1 MKRLFA
7 VFAHPDDEG
16 AIAGT
21 LAHCSQNGAHVAL
34 ACATRGESGEISD
47 PTLATPDT
55 LGSIREQ
62 ELRCA
67 AEAIGVDELHL
78 LGYCDSGMIGTAENE
93 RPTAFIQ
100 ADPDEIRFKLVNLI
114 RQIKPHIVITF
125 EPNGW
130 YGHPDHIAAG
140 RFTAEAFHLAYDPEA
155 YPSAGNPWKPQ
166 RLYYALLDLNQFGI
180 IFDYAREHGLD
191 TSDFDAL
198 REEVA
203 KIELPPVSH
212 QLDVDEYF
220 DIRNSATRC
229 HRTQYGRD
237 NLLLQVPD
245 EVRRQAGKFEIFSQI
260 YPEINDLLPVKDD
273 LFEGIDPHILR

>member
-21 LAHCSQNGAHVAL
+21 LAHYSRNGVHVAL

-47 PTLATPDT
+47 PALATPDN
-55 LGSIREQ
+55 LGSVREQ

-67 AEAIGVDELHL
+67 GQIIGVDELHF
-78 LGYCDSGMIGTAENE
+78 LGYCDSGMQGAAENE

-100 ADPDEIRFKLVNLI
+100 ADPDDVRSKLVNLI

-125 EPNGW
+125 EAHGW

-140 RFTAEAFHLAYDPEA
+140 RFTTEAFHLAYDAEV
-155 YPSAGNPWKPQ
+155 YPSAGDPWKPQ
-166 RLYYALLDLNQFGI
+166 RLYHALLDLNKFAI

-191 TSDFDAL
+191 TGDFDAL
-198 REEVA
+198 REETA

-212 QLDVDEYF
+212 RLNVDEYF
-220 DIRNSATRC
+220 EIREMATSC
-229 HRTQYGRD
+229 HRTQFGPD
-237 NLLLQVPD
+237 NLLHQVP
-245 EVRRQAGKFEIFSQI
+245 EAVRRQAWRSEIFSQM
-260 YPEINDLLPVKDD
+260 YPEISNRPAERDD
-273 LFEGIDPHILR
+273 LFEGIDPLILR

>member
-1 MKRLFA
+1 MKRLLA

-21 LAHCSQNGAHVAL
+21 LAHYSQSGVHVAL

-47 PTLATPDT
+47 PVLATQEN
-55 LGSIREQ
+55 LGSVREE

-67 AEAIGVDELHL
+67 GQIIGVNELHL
-78 LGYCDSGMIGTAENE
+78 LGYCDSGMQGAADNE

-100 ADPDEIRFKLVNLI
+100 AAPDDVRYKLVNLI

-125 EPNGW
+125 EPHGW

-140 RFTAEAFHLAYDPEA
+140 RYTTEAFHLAYDAEA
-155 YPSAGNPWKPQ
+155 FTSTGDPWKPQ
-166 RLYYALLDLNQFGI
+166 RLYHALLDLNQFGV

-191 TSDFDAL
+191 TRDFDAL

-212 QLDVDEYF
+212 KLDVDEYF
-220 DIRNSATRC
+220 EIRERATSC
-229 HRTQYGRD
+229 HRTQYGQD
-237 NLLLQVPD
+237 NLFLQVPP
-245 EVRRQAGKFEIFSQI
+245 EVRRQAGKYEFFSQI
-260 YPEINDLLPVKDD
+260 YPVIKNQSTERDD
-273 LFEGIDPHILR
+273 LFEGIDPKLLI